1 VSHTPEHWR
10 LRKVRLRLQGARC
23 VSCDCPVFPPRPHCP
38 ICAVM
43 TGRGSMAYP
52 YEVMQAGFLAVSIA
66 DDTAIVEIS
75 SLDR

>member
-1 VSHTPEHWR
+1 
-10 LRKVRLRLQGARC
+10 
-23 VSCDCPVFPPRPHCP
+23 
-38 ICAVM
+38 M

-52 YEVMQAGFLAVSIA
+52 YEVKQAGFLAVSIA